1 MKKFLWYFTVTL
13 LAIIFMFPFVWM
25 LLTALKEPGTA
36 LVLSLPKKLT
46 LYNFKKVLFEFG
58 FSRFFLNSLIV
69 ALSSATV
76 STLFASLAAFAFAKK
91 SFFMKEYLF
100 WLFIASMMVPGLL
113 YVTPQFLIVY
123 KLGWINTYWGMIVPH
138 LANVFG
144 LFLITQFM
152 RQVPDSLLESARIDG
167 ASEFKIW
174 WRIMVPLAFPIV
186 ATVFLLNFQFH
197 WSNFLWQLIVAQ
209 SEEMYTV
216 PVGLAMFKS
225 AHEEAYTLE
234 MAASSVSIVP
244 ISLLFIF
251 AQRYFIEG
259 ITQGAVKG

>member
-1 MKKFLWYFTVTL
+1 MKKFLWYFSVTL

-100 WLFIASMMVPGLL
+100 WLFISSMMVPGLL
-113 YVTPQFLIVY
+113 YVIPQFLIVY

-152 RQVPDSLLESARIDG
+152 REIPDSLLESARIDG

-174 WRIMVPLAFPIV
+174 WRIMVPLALPIV

-209 SEEMYTV
+209 SEKMYTV